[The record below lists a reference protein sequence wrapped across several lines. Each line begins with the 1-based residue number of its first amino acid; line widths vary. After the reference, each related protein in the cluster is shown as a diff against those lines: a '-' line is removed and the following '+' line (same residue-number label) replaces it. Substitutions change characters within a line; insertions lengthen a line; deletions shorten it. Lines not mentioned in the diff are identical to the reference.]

1 MSGAIL
7 TRARG
12 ASLVTARNGVS
23 PMNAFRYLTLLF
35 AAAAVTA
42 CGSNDGASVS
52 ANAGADCGA
61 RSPTRAARL
70 AESGIEL
77 AARQVLNVGN
87 GAELQSLDPH
97 RSEDVSS
104 SNVQRDLFEGLVSEA
119 PNGDLIPGAAESWTR
134 SDDGR
139 LYTFTLRRGAC
150 WSNGDPVTA
159 HDFVFGMRRAIDPAT
174 LSVYTHILS
183 PIKNADE
190 ISMGNKTPEELG
202 VRAIDDYT
210 LEIELENPTP
220 YFLGLLTHS
229 MTYPVHRPSIERY
242 GDRWT
247 RPGNLVGNGAYKLD
261 EWVVQSHIRIV
272 RNPFYWDNENTVV
285 EEVWFHAI
293 EDQSAEF
300 ARYRAN
306 ELDETM
312 TVPTA
317 QIGLI
322 RDNYGS
328 ELRLDPYLGVYYYG
342 FNVTRPPFQDSPEL
356 RRALS
361 LAINREVITDQ
372 ILQGGQI
379 PAFGFVPPV
388 AGYTGQKMREADW
401 TQAEREAEAQRLYAA
416 AGYSEENPLRTE
428 IMYNTSEDHRRIA
441 LAIASMWKEVL
452 GVEATLLNQEWKV
465 FIDTRNQKRDT
476 QVYRQGWIG
485 DYNDASSFLDLLLST
500 SGQNDTGYSNP
511 EYDRLVRAAQAE
523 LDLER
528 RAELLQAAEL
538 QMLEDMP
545 VLPIYFYVR
554 MRLLKPWVGG
564 FEPNIMDHHYHKNF
578 YVLKH

>member
-1 MSGAIL
+1 MK
-7 TRARG
+7 
-12 ASLVTARNGVS
+12 
-23 PMNAFRYLTLLF
+23 AFRYLTLLF
-35 AAAAVTA
+35 AAAAVA
-42 CGSNDGASVS
+42 GCGGNGESNGATVSGSAASRAASVKIGGES
-52 ANAGADCGA
+52 G
-61 RSPTRAARL
+61 TEL
-70 AESGIEL
+70 AE
-77 AARQVLNVGN
+77 RQVLHLGN

-134 SDDGR
+134 SDDGK
-139 LYTFTLRRGAC
+139 LYTFTLRRNAR

-159 HDFVFGMRRAIDPAT
+159 QDFVFGLRRAIDPAT

-183 PIKNADE
+183 PILNADD
-190 ISMGNKTPEELG
+190 IAMGKKQPAELG

-210 LEIELENPTP
+210 LEIELANATP

-229 MTYPVHRPSIERY
+229 MTYPVHRASLERH
-242 GDRWT
+242 GDQWT
-247 RPGNLVGNGAYKLD
+247 RPGNLVGNGAFMLA
-261 EWVVQSHIRIV
+261 EWVVQSHIKIV
-272 RNPFYWDNENTVV
+272 RNPNYWDSAKTIL

-306 ELDETM
+306 ELDETNSI
-312 TVPTA
+312 PTA
-317 QIGLI
+317 QIDLI

-342 FNVTRPPFQDSPEL
+342 FNVTRPPFKDSPEL

-361 LAINREVITDQ
+361 LAINRNVITEQ

-379 PAFGFVPPV
+379 PAYGFVPPV

-401 TQAEREAEAQRLYAA
+401 TQAEREAEAKRLYAA
-416 AGYSEENPLRTE
+416 AGYSAANPLRTE
-428 IMYNTSEDHRRIA
+428 IMYNTSEDHKRIA
-441 LAIASMWKEVL
+441 LAIASMWKTVL

-465 FIDTRNQKRDT
+465 FIDTRNRKLET

-485 DYNDASSFLDLLLST
+485 DYNDAFSFLELLRST
-500 SGQNDTGYSNP
+500 SGQNDTGYSSA
-511 EYDRLVRAAQAE
+511 EYDRFVTAAQSE
-523 LDLER
+523 LDMER
-528 RAELLQAAEL
+528 RAELLQNGERQL
-538 QMLEDMP
+538 LEDMP

-554 MRLLKPWVGG
+554 MRLMKPWVGG
-564 FEPNIMDHHYHKNF
+564 FEPNIMDHHHHKNF
-578 YVLKH
+578 FVLKH